1 MYPGVFKHHP
11 GIVHFECVAHLRR
24 YVLEAVKAGE
34 MAAVPLLKEITRLYR
49 IERQA
54 TDLEMTAAQRGAL
67 RYAKAKPILKELQ
80 RQFRALER
88 DMPLF
93 GKLREAVIY
102 ANHRWRN
109 LARYARIECGHILID
124 QNSIER
130 CFCHRPAYWSQG
142 VIGM

>member
-1 MYPGVFKHHP
+1 
-11 GIVHFECVAHLRR
+11 
-24 YVLEAVKAGE
+24 
-34 MAAVPLLKEITRLYR
+34 MAALPLLKDITRLYR

-54 TDLEMTAAQRGAL
+54 TDRQMTAAQRGAL
-67 RYAKAKPILKELQ
+67 RYAKAKPILKRLQ
-80 RQFRALER
+80 HQFRALER
-88 DMPLF
+88 GTPLF

-130 CFCHRPAYWSQG
+130 CFRPSTMNG
-142 VIGM
+142 PL